1 MLGRQELGK
10 GNLLIA
16 VHFVLSTGAMVRC
29 ALPFTVLGGGDGGGG
44 SGGDTEYTLETV
56 LEVVQLDPVPDQV

>member
-1 MLGRQELGK
+1 
-10 GNLLIA
+10 
-16 VHFVLSTGAMVRC
+16 MVRC